1 MSTPFFITGLPR
13 SRTAWFS
20 VATST
25 PESVCHHEP
34 TAWLSDWPELVR
46 LWTESKFR
54 YVGIS
59 DSGLGM
65 LLPSILD
72 ELRPRTLIIRR
83 SVDQVET
90 SLNQF
95 GISSPRLR
103 RRLEALQDMLRIYE
117 DHPLVRVIPYE
128 ELDYWAVSDAIDWLT
143 PGTSQPM
150 LHQLMHLNIQS
161 DLGYN
166 VEMAH
171 GVNEWWVPDELK
183 E

>member
-83 SVDQVET
+83 SVDQVEE
-90 SLNQF
+90 SF
-95 GISSPRLR
+95 HRYGIHNPIMRK
-103 RRLEALQDMLRIYE
+103 RLEALQEMLRLYE
-117 DHPLVRVIPYE
+117 NHPLVRVIPYN
-128 ELDYWAVSDAIDWLT
+128 ELSYLSLI
-143 PGTSQPM
+143 
-150 LHQLMHLNIQS
+150 HI
-161 DLGYN
+161 
-166 VEMAH
+166 
-171 GVNEWWVPDELK
+171 
-183 E
+183 